1 MKLDRNLQRVV
12 LQALA
17 ELYPEP
23 MGLTAVES
31 RYPES
36 NLPGGKER
44 LQANLQYLAEHQLIT
59 LMPPRYL
66 EDRRGMAVITAH
78 GLDFLADDGG
88 LSAILGVVTIKLHDD
103 QVRLMLASRIQ
114 ESDAPEEEKRK
125 WLDQLR
131 GIPADATKHL
141 VHKLID
147 AGLAQWPVVLAAMQT
162 LAK

>member
-1 MKLDRNLQRVV
+1 MKLDRELQRKILEVMRESYPGV
-12 LQALA
+12 SDEAFDAIQALA
-17 ELYPEP
+17 NDTTLYTN
-23 MGLTAVES
+23 M
-31 RYPES
+31 
-36 NLPGGKER
+36 
-44 LQANLQYLAEHQLIT
+44 
-59 LMPPRYL
+59 RYL
-66 EDRRGMAVITAH
+66 EEHGLIMSGIAQYADNTIYFTQPEMRITAK

-88 LSAILGVVTIKLHDD
+88 LSAILGVVTIRLHDD

-131 GIPADATKHL
+131 EIPADATKHL

-162 LAK
+162 LTK